1 MMMKTTKF
9 KLYVTAI
16 IMLIAVAGVGCQSLS
31 KSHNTVAEE
40 TVSAMEGRSVLSAGG
55 PVSSEAIAT
64 SDNSTASM
72 AEPQSP
78 ITNTPVQSG
87 QSIQTSSAETAPQP
101 ETLAPSQP
109 SDTTLCLLQI
119 GDTVEIKHYYH
130 PDLNETVTVRADGKI
145 SLPLLDEIHVSGLTP
160 SQLDNLLTERYSR
173 SLKQPELTV
182 ILRQSS
188 TQRIFVGGEVI
199 RPGLISMNGPLSCL
213 QAVMQAGGYRNTA
226 ESANVVIMRTQG
238 TEKPIFLVANL
249 KYDAKK
255 NILPEN
261 IALQPQDVVFV
272 PRSKIAEIN
281 LWVEQY
287 IDKVLPFSRSVGAY
301 YSFDEGVSN

>member
-1 MMMKTTKF
+1 MMKT
-9 KLYVTAI
+9 KLTISIAA
-16 IMLIAVAGVGCQSLS
+16 MFALIAVAGIGCKSLS

-40 TVSAMEGRSVLSAGG
+40 TVSAMEGRSVSSAGG
-55 PVSSEAIAT
+55 SVSSEAIAA

-72 AEPQSP
+72 AEAKGP
-78 ITNTPVQSG
+78 ITDAPVQSG
-87 QSIQTSSAETAPQP
+87 QRVQTGSAETATQP
-101 ETLAPSQP
+101 ENLAPSQP
-109 SDTTLCLLQI
+109 SDTPLCLLQI

-160 SQLDNLLTERYSR
+160 EQLDDLLTEKYSR

-188 TQRIFVGGEVI
+188 AQRIFVGGEVI

-213 QAVMQAGGYRNTA
+213 QAVMQAGGYRDTA
-226 ESANVVIMRTQG
+226 EPTNVVIMRNQG

-249 KYDAKK
+249 KYDPKK
-255 NILPEN
+255 EILPEN

-301 YSFDEGVSN
+301 YSFDEGVTN

>member
-1 MMMKTTKF
+1 
-9 KLYVTAI
+9 
-16 IMLIAVAGVGCQSLS
+16 
-31 KSHNTVAEE
+31 
-40 TVSAMEGRSVLSAGG
+40 
-55 PVSSEAIAT
+55 
-64 SDNSTASM
+64 M
-72 AEPQSP
+72 AEAKGP
-78 ITNTPVQSG
+78 ITNTPVHSG
-87 QSIQTSSAETAPQP
+87 QSIQTSDAETSTQP
-101 ETLAPSQP
+101 ETSAPSQQP
-109 SDTTLCLLQI
+109 ETTPCLFQI
-119 GDTVEIKHYYH
+119 GDTIEIKHYYH
-130 PDLNETVTVRADGKI
+130 PDLNETVTVRTDGKI
-145 SLPLLDEIHVSGLTP
+145 SLPLLDEIHVSGLMP

-188 TQRIFVGGEVI
+188 AQRIFVGGEVI

-226 ESANVVIMRTQG
+226 EPSNVVIMRNQG
-238 TEKPIFLVANL
+238 TAKPIFLVANL

-255 NILPEN
+255 NVLPEN

-301 YSFDEGVSN
+301 YSFNEGAL

>member
-1 MMMKTTKF
+1 MN
-9 KLYVTAI
+9 I
-16 IMLIAVAGVGCQSLS
+16 
-31 KSHNTVAEE
+31 
-40 TVSAMEGRSVLSAGG
+40 
-55 PVSSEAIAT
+55 
-64 SDNSTASM
+64 
-72 AEPQSP
+72 
-78 ITNTPVQSG
+78 PVQSSSVQG
-87 QSIQTSSAETAPQP
+87 SRMVQSNPDATALQP
-101 ETLAPSQP
+101 ETIAPTP
-109 SDTTLCLLQI
+109 PTDIPLCLLQI
-119 GDTVEIKHYYH
+119 GDTIEIKHYYH

-160 SQLDNLLTERYSR
+160 SQLDNLLTEQYSR

-199 RPGLISMNGPLSCL
+199 RPGVINMNGPVSCL
-213 QAVMQAGGYRNTA
+213 QAVMQAGGYRTTA
-226 ESANVVIMRTQG
+226 EPANVVIMRNQG

-301 YSFDEGVSN
+301 YSFDEGVTN